1 MPQARVL
8 LGTEVVMDF
17 MNERQPFYQ
26 QTRMLMVAGRVGEFD
41 LWVTAPQ
48 VVDLVYLL
56 SEGGKPEL
64 LPRAMERIRGLRTF
78 VQVADLTAANVDR
91 MLASSGQNPEG
102 QLMVNAAID
111 LRADFLLTHEPDGLE
126 NGLVKVTNVPGMF
139 EWLCENRDLDY
150 TQIEIKRSLS
160 AVIFLSLD
168 TPRCQTTIEIS
179 TQAVRLLTRPAP
191 AGRFIRRGV
200 HGPALRLRA
209 SAVSRH
215 RRR

>member
-1 MPQARVL
+1 
-8 LGTEVVMDF
+8 MDF
-17 MNERQPFYQ
+17 MNERQPFYR

-150 TQIEIKRSLS
+150 TQIEI
-160 AVIFLSLD
+160 
-168 TPRCQTTIEIS
+168 
-179 TQAVRLLTRPAP
+179 
-191 AGRFIRRGV
+191 
-200 HGPALRLRA
+200 
-209 SAVSRH
+209 
-215 RRR
+215 

>member
-1 MPQARVL
+1 
-8 LGTEVVMDF
+8 MDF

-111 LRADFLLTHEPDGLE
+111 LRADFLLTHDPDGLE

-150 TQIEIKRSLS
+150 TQIEI
-160 AVIFLSLD
+160 
-168 TPRCQTTIEIS
+168 
-179 TQAVRLLTRPAP
+179 
-191 AGRFIRRGV
+191 
-200 HGPALRLRA
+200 
-209 SAVSRH
+209 
-215 RRR
+215 

>member
-150 TQIEIKRSLS
+150 TQI
-160 AVIFLSLD
+160 
-168 TPRCQTTIEIS
+168 S

-191 AGRFIRRGV
+191 AGRFIRRGM
-200 HGPALRLRA
+200 HGLALRLRA
-209 SAVSRH
+209 GAANRH

>member
-1 MPQARVL
+1 
-8 LGTEVVMDF
+8 MDF

-150 TQIEIKRSLS
+150 TQIEI
-160 AVIFLSLD
+160 
-168 TPRCQTTIEIS
+168 
-179 TQAVRLLTRPAP
+179 
-191 AGRFIRRGV
+191 
-200 HGPALRLRA
+200 
-209 SAVSRH
+209 
-215 RRR
+215 

>member
-17 MNERQPFYQ
+17 MNERQPFYR

-56 SEGGKPEL
+56 SEGGKPDL

-91 MLASSGQNPEG
+91 MLASSGQNRTAWKMAWSRSRTCRVCSNG
-102 QLMVNAAID
+102 CARTAIWTTRKSRFSEAFP
-111 LRADFLLTHEPDGLE
+111 LSPFCHLTLP
-126 NGLVKVTNVPGMF
+126 
-139 EWLCENRDLDY
+139 
-150 TQIEIKRSLS
+150 S
-160 AVIFLSLD
+160 A
-168 TPRCQTTIEIS
+168 
-179 TQAVRLLTRPAP
+179 RLQSKL
-191 AGRFIRRGV
+191 
-200 HGPALRLRA
+200 ALKL
-209 SAVSRH
+209 
-215 RRR
+215 

>member
-1 MPQARVL
+1 
-8 LGTEVVMDF
+8 MDF

-56 SEGGKPEL
+56 SEGGKLEL
-64 LPRAMERIRGLRTF
+64 LPRAMERVRGLRTF

-111 LRADFLLTHEPDGLE
+111 LRADFLLTHDPDGLE

-150 TQIEIKRSLS
+150 TQIEI
-160 AVIFLSLD
+160 
-168 TPRCQTTIEIS
+168 
-179 TQAVRLLTRPAP
+179 
-191 AGRFIRRGV
+191 
-200 HGPALRLRA
+200 
-209 SAVSRH
+209 
-215 RRR
+215 

>member
-1 MPQARVL
+1 
-8 LGTEVVMDF
+8 MDF
-17 MNERQPFYQ
+17 MNERQPFYR

-56 SEGGKPEL
+56 SEGGKPDL

-102 QLMVNAAID
+102 RLMVNAAID
-111 LRADFLLTHEPDGLE
+111 LRADFLLTHDPDSLE

-150 TQIEIKRSLS
+150 TQIEI
-160 AVIFLSLD
+160 
-168 TPRCQTTIEIS
+168 
-179 TQAVRLLTRPAP
+179 
-191 AGRFIRRGV
+191 
-200 HGPALRLRA
+200 
-209 SAVSRH
+209 
-215 RRR
+215 

>member
-1 MPQARVL
+1 
-8 LGTEVVMDF
+8 MDF

-111 LRADFLLTHEPDGLE
+111 LRADFLLTHDPDGLE
-126 NGLVKVTNVPGMF
+126 NGLVKVTDVPGMF
-139 EWLCENRDLDY
+139 DWLCENRDLDY
-150 TQIEIKRSLS
+150 TQIEI
-160 AVIFLSLD
+160 
-168 TPRCQTTIEIS
+168 
-179 TQAVRLLTRPAP
+179 
-191 AGRFIRRGV
+191 
-200 HGPALRLRA
+200 
-209 SAVSRH
+209 
-215 RRR
+215 

>member
-8 LGTEVVMDF
+8 LGTEIVMDF
-17 MNERQPFYQ
+17 MNERQPFYR

-56 SEGGKPEL
+56 S
-64 LPRAMERIRGLRTF
+64 ERIRGLRTF

-150 TQIEIKRSLS
+150 TQIEI
-160 AVIFLSLD
+160 
-168 TPRCQTTIEIS
+168 
-179 TQAVRLLTRPAP
+179 
-191 AGRFIRRGV
+191 
-200 HGPALRLRA
+200 
-209 SAVSRH
+209 
-215 RRR
+215 

>member
-1 MPQARVL
+1 
-8 LGTEVVMDF
+8 MDF
-17 MNERQPFYQ
+17 MNERQPFYR

-56 SEGGKPEL
+56 SEGGKPDL

-150 TQIEIKRSLS
+150 TQIEI
-160 AVIFLSLD
+160 
-168 TPRCQTTIEIS
+168 
-179 TQAVRLLTRPAP
+179 
-191 AGRFIRRGV
+191 
-200 HGPALRLRA
+200 
-209 SAVSRH
+209 
-215 RRR
+215 

>member
-17 MNERQPFYQ
+17 MNERQPFYR

-102 QLMVNAAID
+102 QHD
-111 LRADFLLTHEPDGLE
+111 PDGLE

-150 TQIEIKRSLS
+150 TQIEI
-160 AVIFLSLD
+160 
-168 TPRCQTTIEIS
+168 
-179 TQAVRLLTRPAP
+179 
-191 AGRFIRRGV
+191 
-200 HGPALRLRA
+200 
-209 SAVSRH
+209 
-215 RRR
+215 

>member
-17 MNERQPFYQ
+17 INERQPFYR

-56 SEGGKPEL
+56 SEGGKPDL

-78 VQVADLTAANVDR
+78 VQVADLTAANVD
-91 MLASSGQNPEG
+91 
-102 QLMVNAAID
+102 LMVNAAID
-111 LRADFLLTHEPDGLE
+111 LRADFLLTHDPDGLE

-150 TQIEIKRSLS
+150 TQIEI
-160 AVIFLSLD
+160 
-168 TPRCQTTIEIS
+168 
-179 TQAVRLLTRPAP
+179 
-191 AGRFIRRGV
+191 
-200 HGPALRLRA
+200 
-209 SAVSRH
+209 
-215 RRR
+215 

>member
-1 MPQARVL
+1 
-8 LGTEVVMDF
+8 MDF

-41 LWVTAPQ
+41 LWITATQ
-48 VVDLVYLL
+48 VADLVYLL

-64 LPRAMERIRGLRTF
+64 LPRAMERVRGLRTF

-111 LRADFLLTHEPDGLE
+111 LRADFLLTHDPDGLE

-150 TQIEIKRSLS
+150 TQIEI
-160 AVIFLSLD
+160 
-168 TPRCQTTIEIS
+168 
-179 TQAVRLLTRPAP
+179 
-191 AGRFIRRGV
+191 
-200 HGPALRLRA
+200 
-209 SAVSRH
+209 
-215 RRR
+215 

>member
-1 MPQARVL
+1 
-8 LGTEVVMDF
+8 MDF

-111 LRADFLLTHEPDGLE
+111 LRADFLLTHDPDSLE

-150 TQIEIKRSLS
+150 TQIEI
-160 AVIFLSLD
+160 
-168 TPRCQTTIEIS
+168 
-179 TQAVRLLTRPAP
+179 
-191 AGRFIRRGV
+191 
-200 HGPALRLRA
+200 
-209 SAVSRH
+209 
-215 RRR
+215 

>member
-1 MPQARVL
+1 
-8 LGTEVVMDF
+8 MDF
-17 MNERQPFYQ
+17 MNERQPFYR

-56 SEGGKPEL
+56 SEGGKPDL

-78 VQVADLTAANVDR
+78 VQAADLTAANVDR

-111 LRADFLLTHEPDGLE
+111 LRADFLLTHDPDGLE

-150 TQIEIKRSLS
+150 TQIEI
-160 AVIFLSLD
+160 
-168 TPRCQTTIEIS
+168 
-179 TQAVRLLTRPAP
+179 
-191 AGRFIRRGV
+191 
-200 HGPALRLRA
+200 
-209 SAVSRH
+209 
-215 RRR
+215 

>member
-17 MNERQPFYQ
+17 MNERQPFYR

-56 SEGGKPEL
+56 SEGGKPDL

-91 MLASSGQNPEG
+91 MLAS
-102 QLMVNAAID
+102 
-111 LRADFLLTHEPDGLE
+111 
-126 NGLVKVTNVPGMF
+126 
-139 EWLCENRDLDY
+139 
-150 TQIEIKRSLS
+150 
-160 AVIFLSLD
+160 
-168 TPRCQTTIEIS
+168 TPQS
-179 TQAVRLLTRPAP
+179 TCARTSCSRMTRTVWKMAWS
-191 AGRFIRRGV
+191 
-200 HGPALRLRA
+200 RLRTCRVCSNGCA
-209 SAVSRH
+209 RTAIWTTRKSRFSEAFPLSPFCHLTLPSARLQSKLALKL
-215 RRR
+215 

>member
-1 MPQARVL
+1 
-8 LGTEVVMDF
+8 MDF

-91 MLASSGQNPEG
+91 VLASSGHNPEG

-111 LRADFLLTHEPDGLE
+111 LRADFLLTHDPGGLG

-150 TQIEIKRSLS
+150 TQIEI
-160 AVIFLSLD
+160 
-168 TPRCQTTIEIS
+168 
-179 TQAVRLLTRPAP
+179 
-191 AGRFIRRGV
+191 
-200 HGPALRLRA
+200 
-209 SAVSRH
+209 
-215 RRR
+215 